1 MDIQRF
7 IGTNLMHFKHRCVFH
22 AFLATWSD
30 YRDFQLFFG
39 MSRDDRDGG
48 GWTINQ
54 KRHPHHLWPTFSI
67 LFRWFL
73 LKLGLGTAAQKSS
86 SIRFRVPSPAPRAG
100 EAAWAMPQFSL
111 EQVRSIMDQ
120 TEKIRSF
127 AHGFAVQSW
136 SKLGMIGL
144 YIYIYTHNKC
154 WCNFTKFP
162 WEKQQR
168 Y

>member
-1 MDIQRF
+1 MFSSQHGVITVTF
-7 IGTNLMHFKHRCVFH
+7 NF
-22 AFLATWSD
+22 
-30 YRDFQLFFG
+30 FFG

-144 YIYIYTHNKC
+144 YIYTYTRNKC